1 MLQRRL
7 CGHLLSYK
15 MAGDAFDAAMFSIEW
30 FANGSSLREE
40 VTSFMKSSVSKLNV
54 ERIDGKTCKHFHV
67 GLLAAPRASICYLG
81 HHNHPP
87 LESDQSFENSFA
99 ETKAKGTTHNT
110 MVHEASSSGR
120 VQASEGILAQ
130 GMAML
135 GKYLRP
141 YLTELMK
148 AGPVPKH
155 IAFIMDGNRRFASRH
170 HQITAAGHHF
180 GYYKVAIIL
189 NKQPICVLDCTANFK
204 ISRGLHA
211 CI

>member
-1 MLQRRL
+1 
-7 CGHLLSYK
+7 
-15 MAGDAFDAAMFSIEW
+15 
-30 FANGSSLREE
+30 
-40 VTSFMKSSVSKLNV
+40 
-54 ERIDGKTCKHFHV
+54 
-67 GLLAAPRASICYLG
+67 
-81 HHNHPP
+81 
-87 LESDQSFENSFA
+87 
-99 ETKAKGTTHNT
+99 
-110 MVHEASSSGR
+110 MVHEASTSGR

-148 AGPVPKH
+148 AGPAPKH

-189 NKQPICVLDCTANFK
+189 NKQPICVFDCTANFE